1 MEIVGVVGNIQQQV
15 PFGNL
20 GPVTVFPA
28 AYVPASQF
36 GDADFT
42 LAHTWFDPSWIVRTT
57 GVSPSIIDTMQH
69 ALREVDPQLPF
80 NKFRTLDD
88 VRGDAVMV
96 ARIEA
101 LLLGTFAAMALLLCA
116 LGVYGLVAQSV
127 VERRR
132 ELGVRIA
139 LGATPAA
146 VLRTA
151 VTSGVAMALA
161 GTALGLVIAAAVA
174 RVMQGLV
181 FGVAVRDPLTFVGAT
196 ALVMLTACAASII
209 PAVPMLRLN
218 VATVLNAS

>member
-1 MEIVGVVGNIQQQV
+1 
-15 PFGNL
+15 
-20 GPVTVFPA
+20 
-28 AYVPASQF
+28 
-36 GDADFT
+36 
-42 LAHTWFDPSWIVRTT
+42 
-57 GVSPSIIDTMQH
+57 
-69 ALREVDPQLPF
+69 
-80 NKFRTLDD
+80 

>member
-1 MEIVGVVGNIQQQV
+1 
-15 PFGNL
+15 
-20 GPVTVFPA
+20 VTVFPA

-42 LAHTWFDPSWIVRTT
+42 LAHTWFEPSWIVRTT
-57 GVSPSIIDTMQH
+57 GASPSIVGTLQH

-101 LLLGTFAAMALLLCA
+101 LLLGAFATLALLLCA

-139 LGATPAA
+139 LGASPAA
-146 VLRTA
+146 LLRTA

-161 GTALGLVIAAAVA
+161 GAALGLVMAAAVV

-181 FGVAVRDPLTFVGAT
+181 FGVAVRDPLTFAGAT
-196 ALVMLTACAASII
+196 ALVILTACAASVI
-209 PAVPMLRLN
+209 PAVRTLRLN

>member
-1 MEIVGVVGNIQQQV
+1 
-15 PFGNL
+15 
-20 GPVTVFPA
+20 TVFPA

-36 GDADFT
+36 GDATFT
-42 LAHTWFDPSWIVRTT
+42 LAHTWFEPSWIVRTT
-57 GVSPSIIDTMQH
+57 GASPPMIDTMQQ

-80 NKFRTLDD
+80 NKFRTLDG

-101 LLLGTFAAMALLLCA
+101 LLLVTFAGMALLLCA
-116 LGVYGLVAQSV
+116 LGVYGLVAQTV

-151 VTSGVAMALA
+151 ITSGVAMALA
-161 GTALGLVIAAAVA
+161 GAALGLLMAAAVA

-181 FGVAVRDPLTFVGAT
+181 F
-196 ALVMLTACAASII
+196 
-209 PAVPMLRLN
+209 
-218 VATVLNAS
+218 